1 MENRIIDLCFALDF
15 WVFGGYVRDVMIC
28 GKREFNDIDIC
39 VPRSKHS
46 SVDNFLNALS
56 VFYTIDVTRDTKIR
70 DMKYGAMSKG
80 IKAVVH
86 VTLNSQLKLDLC
98 LFDGNLDDW
107 RDEHSVDM
115 SCNLF
120 YTSRDTPLGIR
131 YIPKKY
137 RYLAAPA
144 RKLIDMTRNGIF
156 ETVYETRPD
165 FMASQSKAVTECKK
179 AVYVLWRAKKLIER
193 GWFLKG
199 DAATP
204 DMKDWAISAGPVW
217 EACLDGRLEQID
229 SLQKDAQADA
239 TELPQSVRDEVRRK
253 LDL

>member
-1 MENRIIDLCFALDF
+1 MDNRIIDLCFALDY

-28 GKREFNDIDIC
+28 GKKEFHDIDIC

-46 SVDNFLNALS
+46 TVDNFLNALS
-56 VFYTIDVTRDTKIR
+56 VFYTIDVTRDTKITER
-70 DMKYGAMSKG
+70 SYGAMSEG
-80 IKAVVH
+80 ITAVVH
-86 VTLNSQLKLDLC
+86 VTVNDKLKLDLV
-98 LFDGNLDDW
+98 LFDGSISDW
-107 RDEHSVDM
+107 RAEHSVDA

-120 YTSRDTPLGIR
+120 YTSRGTPLGIR

-156 ETVYETRPD
+156 EIVYETRPD
-165 FMASQSKAVTECKK
+165 YTASQSKAVAECKK
-179 AVYVLWRAKKLIER
+179 ALYVMWRAKKLIER

-199 DAATP
+199 DAATD
-204 DMKDWAISAGPVW
+204 DMKEWAISAGPVW
-217 EACLDGRLEQID
+217 EACLNGRLEQID
-229 SLQKDAQADA
+229 SSQKDAQADA

>member
-1 MENRIIDLCFALDF
+1 MENRITDLCFALDY

-28 GKREFNDIDIC
+28 GKKEFHDIDIC

-46 SVDNFLNALS
+46 TVDNFLNALS
-56 VFYTIDVTRDTKIR
+56 VFYTIDVTRDTMIH

-80 IKAVVH
+80 IIAVIH
-86 VTLNSQLKLDLC
+86 VTVNDKLKLDIV
-98 LFDGNLDDW
+98 LFDGSLSDW
-107 RDEHSVDM
+107 RAEHSVDA

-137 RYLAAPA
+137 KYLAAPA

-165 FMASQSKAVTECKK
+165 SSASHGESVAECKK
-179 AVYVLWRAKKLIER
+179 VRHVMRRAKKLIDR

-199 DAATP
+199 DLLTP
-204 DMKDWAISAGPVW
+204 QMKEWSYMAGPVW
-217 EACLDGRLEQID
+217 ESCLEAEQERID
-229 SLQKDAQADA
+229 SVQKDAQVDA
-239 TELPQSVRDEVRRK
+239 TGLPQSVRDEVRRK

>member
-1 MENRIIDLCFALDF
+1 MENRVIDLCFALDF

-28 GKREFNDIDIC
+28 GKVEFNDIDIC
-39 VPRSKHS
+39 VPRSKHN
-46 SVDNFLNALS
+46 SVDAFLKALS
-56 VFYTIDVTRDTKIR
+56 VYYTTEVTRDTMIH

-80 IKAVVH
+80 ITAVVH
-86 VTLNSQLKLDLC
+86 VKLNNQLKLDLC
-98 LFDGNLDDW
+98 LFDGSLSDW

-165 FMASQSKAVTECKK
+165 SLVSHGEAVAECRK
-179 AVYVLWRAKKLIER
+179 VRHVMRRAKKLIER

-199 DAATP
+199 DVLTP
-204 DMKDWAISAGPVW
+204 HMKEWGYTAGPVW
-217 EACLDGRLEQID
+217 ESCLDAEQEQID
-229 SLQKDAQADA
+229 SYQKDAQADA
-239 TELPQSVRDEVRRK
+239 TQLPQSVRDEVRRK

>member
-28 GKREFNDIDIC
+28 GNKEFNDIDIC

-56 VFYTIDVTRDTKIR
+56 VFYTIDVTRDTKIP

-80 IKAVVH
+80 ITAVVH
-86 VTLNSQLKLDLC
+86 VTLNNQLKLDLC
-98 LFDGNLDDW
+98 LFDGSLSDW
-107 RDEHSVDM
+107 RAEHSVDM

-120 YTSRDTPLGIR
+120 YTSRSTPLGIR

-144 RKLIDMTRNGIF
+144 RKLIEMTRNGIF

-165 FMASQSKAVTECKK
+165 SLASQGEAVAECRKIRH
-179 AVYVLWRAKKLIER
+179 VMRRAKKLIDR

-199 DAATP
+199 DLLTP
-204 DMKDWAISAGPVW
+204 HMKEWGYTAGPVW
-217 EACLDGRLEQID
+217 EACIDAEQERID
-229 SLQKDAQADA
+229 SVQKDAQADA
-239 TELPQSVRDEVRRK
+239 TELPQTVRDEVRRK

>member
-28 GKREFNDIDIC
+28 GKTEFNDIDIC

-56 VFYTIDVTRDTKIR
+56 VFYTIDVTRDTKIP
-70 DMKYGAMSKG
+70 DMKYGAMSMG
-80 IKAVVH
+80 ITAVVH
-86 VTLNSQLKLDLC
+86 VTLNNQLKLDLC
-98 LFDGNLDDW
+98 LFDGNLSDW
-107 RDEHSVDM
+107 CEEHSVDM

-120 YTSRDTPLGIR
+120 YTSRSTPLGIR

-144 RKLIDMTRNGIF
+144 RKLIEMTRNGIF

-165 FMASQSKAVTECKK
+165 PFATQGEAVAECRK
-179 AVYVLWRAKKLIER
+179 VRHVMRRAKKLIER

-199 DAATP
+199 DLLTTQ
-204 DMKDWAISAGPVW
+204 MKEWAYTAGPVW
-217 EACLDGRLEQID
+217 ESCIDAEQERIEAV
-229 SLQKDAQADA
+229 QKDAQADA
-239 TELPQSVRDEVRRK
+239 TDLPQSVRDEVRRK